1 MVDAVTTSSKGY
13 HTVTPH
19 LTVRGAEQAIEFYK
33 NAFGAEELYRMPDP
47 TGKGLWH
54 VEIKIGDS
62 YIFLNDEYPDVGSM
76 SPNTLGGSSVTLHLD
91 VEDVDAW
98 FERAVRAG
106 ATVTMPVE
114 DMFWGDR
121 YGKLVDP
128 FGHHWSIASPLP
140 KPKTNGVEE
149 ATCA

>member
-1 MVDAVTTSSKGY
+1 MADAVATSKKY

-19 LTVRGAEQAIEFYK
+19 LTVRGTEQAIAFYK
-33 NAFGAEELYRMPDP
+33 NAFGAEELYRMPNP
-47 TGKGLWH
+47 NGEGIWH
-54 VEIKIGDS
+54 AEIKIGNS
-62 YIFLNDEYPDVGSM
+62 YIFLNDEYPDMGSM
-76 SPNTLGGSSVTLHLD
+76 SPNTLGGSSVILHLD

-128 FGHHWSIASPLP
+128 FGHHWSVSSPI
-140 KPKTNGVEE
+140 PKTNSNGVEK
-149 ATCA
+149 AACA